1 MSKHIR
7 YNIQNFNK
15 KDLQNT
21 FKRIKR
27 AGFSG
32 VVIPAARP
40 FISDLNGECEF
51 FPVDELAYLAREQD
65 LDLTLEFNIF
75 ESWYVWKHQN
85 FSAPVKFNNS
95 PYYPAQ
101 EENYYPI
108 CPNNPLAEKRIE
120 RILSLLETVPESV
133 ALLISEMGFP
143 FNWMENNLDIQ
154 NSHPPFCYCPF
165 CLGEFSEYIDELVTE
180 PQQVE
185 NNFRYWMDWRINV
198 IYKYFVDI
206 FSNLI
211 DNPLIISI
219 PPLSLIDLPF
229 VTGQIPIA
237 FLREDARIAPPLLH
251 VSKNKNFRWVIDQ
264 LRHYELE
271 MDENDLIPILEL
283 NSDKVDNLEFIE
295 KRGYQDV
302 IYDDWDKFLE
312 L

>member
-1 MSKHIR
+1 MILPWNLTFLNPGMSGS
-7 YNIQNFNK
+7 
-15 KDLQNT
+15 
-21 FKRIKR
+21 IKIFPLR
-27 AGFSG
+27 LNSTTAPT
-32 VVIPAARP
+32 IPVRRKIIILFAL
-40 FISDLNGECEF
+40 IIHLH
-51 FPVDELAYLAREQD
+51 
-65 LDLTLEFNIF
+65 
-75 ESWYVWKHQN
+75 K
-85 FSAPVKFNNS
+85 
-95 PYYPAQ
+95 
-101 EENYYPI
+101 
-108 CPNNPLAEKRIE
+108 KRIE

-133 ALLISEMGFP
+133 ALLISELGFP

-206 FSNLI
+206 FFNLI

-219 PPLSLIDLPF
+219 HPLSLIDLTF

-283 NSDKVDNLEFIE
+283 DPDKVDNLEFIE
-295 KRGYQDV
+295 KQGYQDV
-302 IYDDWDKFLE
+302 IYDDWDRFQKI
-312 L
+312 